1 MNLDKKLVVGIDVG
15 GTNTEIGVI
24 DNKGNILANTVFST
38 RCTENFNEFIQLIS
52 TNISHLIDELNL
64 KKDNI
69 KGVGIGAPNGNYYTG
84 TVEFA
89 PNLIWKGVLPF
100 VHELKKHTGLNVVM
114 TNDANAAAIGEGVF
128 GGAVGKKH
136 FAVITLGTGL
146 GSGIVCDGKILYGHD
161 GFAGEL
167 GHTIIDI
174 DSNRL
179 CGCGR
184 KGCLETYVS
193 ATGIVKTAKEMLD
206 NTYEESVLRNISPEL
221 LTSVDIAKAV
231 MQHDLIASMSFDFT
245 TKILAVALANYTAI
259 ASPEAIFITG
269 GLAKAGDILFKPLIS
284 YYNEYVLSIFK
295 GKTKILPSAL
305 NEQNVGL
312 IGAAALAQNEF

>member
-24 DNKGNILANTVFST
+24 DDKGNILANKVFST
-38 RCTENFNEFIQLIS
+38 RCTENFNEFIQQIS
-52 TNISHLIDELNL
+52 TNISHLIDELNI

-100 VHELKKHTGLNVVM
+100 VQELKKYTGLNVVM

-128 GGAVGKKH
+128 GGAVGMKH

-206 NTYEESVLRNISPEL
+206 NTYEESVLRNISHEL
-221 LTSVDIAKAV
+221 LTSVDIANAV

-245 TKILAVALANYTAI
+245 AKILAVALANYTDI

-269 GLAKAGDILFKPLIS
+269 GLAKAGDILFKPLTS
-284 YYNEYVLSIFK
+284 YYNEYLLSIFK
-295 GKTKILPSAL
+295 GKTQILPSAL